1 MPSNVNIGKN
11 VKIERK
17 MSGGINVY
25 RILSTL
31 IIDTTV
37 LKQFEM
43 PKISTLTYT
52 YFTGKLKLIKAYDS
66 VNIYYIWYI

>member
-37 LKQFEM
+37 FKT
-43 PKISTLTYT
+43 I
-52 YFTGKLKLIKAYDS
+52 
-66 VNIYYIWYI
+66 